1 MIGTGLSSHCS
12 PLCSWQASSSGFMPV
27 IRKPPLYSTTLQQ
40 DRAPD
45 QVSRFSQIDLLLQA
59 GLILNRI
66 SKCSCETYG
75 KRARIGS
82 ELVLGFRAS
91 LRVFDGDLY
100 NEFSTTNIL
109 LGPRNLCSH
118 VILVERRNFDVH
130 AFCHSR
136 SPLMYIRSNTTH
148 LKPGVVRCV
157 EYISDAI

>member
-1 MIGTGLSSHCS
+1 MIETRPNLHR
-12 PLCSWQASSSGFMPV
+12 SWYDYDWDWALISLLALVLLAGIVLWIYADHPQTA
-27 IRKPPLYSTTLQQ
+27 
-40 DRAPD
+40 

-118 VILVERRNFDVH
+118 VILVERCNFDVH
-130 AFCHSR
+130 TFCHSR
-136 SPLMYIRSNTTH
+136 SLPDVTSGAVLR
-148 LKPGVVRCV
+148 
-157 EYISDAI
+157 YISNAI

>member
-1 MIGTGLSSHCS
+1 
-12 PLCSWQASSSGFMPV
+12 MPV
-27 IRKPPLYSTTLQQ
+27 IRKPPLYPTTLQQ

-136 SPLMYIRSNTTH
+136 SPLMSHQEQYYAPETGCCPVWSSLGQTSGNQCARIRSA
-148 LKPGVVRCV
+148 LPQSSEVGGAR
-157 EYISDAI
+157 